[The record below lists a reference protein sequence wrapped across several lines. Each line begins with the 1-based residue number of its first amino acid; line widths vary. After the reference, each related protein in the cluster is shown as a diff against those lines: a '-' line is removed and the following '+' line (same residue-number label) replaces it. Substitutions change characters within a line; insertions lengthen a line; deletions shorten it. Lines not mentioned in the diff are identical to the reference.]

1 MRSDNFLPDFNTS
14 IKTEFYQQIDLI
26 PKLVEKKVTTLPGIL
41 FLTTF
46 PPRECG
52 IATYSQD
59 LIKAINI
66 KFSNSF
72 EIIVCALESNT
83 ERHTYPKG
91 NASTPEIKYTLD
103 TDNPY
108 SYRQLARAVIA
119 DDSIN
124 MVMIQHEFGLFA
136 KNKEALKK
144 FISDVAKPVI
154 LTFHTVLPLNK
165 DENGLALTDVQELA
179 ALCQSITVMTNNSAQ
194 ILINDY
200 KIAQEKVSVIE
211 HGTHLVAHGDKNIL
225 KKKYNLEGKKVLS
238 TFGLLSSGK
247 SIETTLEALPAIV
260 QKNSDVVFLI
270 IGKTHPS
277 VVKSEGEQYRLFLEE
292 KVKSLKLESHVKF
305 INYYLPLAD
314 LLEFLQ
320 LSDIYVFTSKDPNQ
334 AVSGTF
340 SYALSCGCPI
350 ISTPI
355 PHALEVLET
364 ENGIIFDFGDSTA
377 LSKAI
382 ISLLSNEELRKKIGS
397 KGLGRMAVTSWE
409 NTALAHAKLF
419 KKVSPRKFSLN
430 YSIPEINLDH
440 VKRLTT
446 HFGMIQFCKIN
457 QPDLSSGYT
466 IDDNARALVAMCQHF
481 ELTKNSADLKYIA
494 IYLDFIKYCLQPHGN
509 FLNYV
514 DTFGEFTLQNSENLE
529 DSNGRAIWALG
540 FLISMKPILPQGLVE
555 FAEAILKSA
564 CMNMRN
570 MRSTRA
576 IAFAIKGLYYSNL
589 KNNSQQTIDLITEL
603 SNRLVQMFRHEA
615 TKDWFWFES
624 YLTYANSIL
633 PEALLCAYLATGERI
648 YRDIA
653 KVSFDFLLTKVFR
666 DGSIKVISN
675 KGWLKKEAAAKDF
688 PIGGEQ
694 PIDIAYTIMA
704 LSKFYKVFKTDE
716 YARKMEIAFE
726 WFLGNNHLNQIIY
739 NPCTGGC
746 YDGLEDTYV
755 NLNQGAEST
764 VSYLMARLTVRE

>member
-1 MRSDNFLPDFNTS
+1 MKNDNFLPDYNSFIQTD
-14 IKTEFYQQIDLI
+14 FYQPLDLI
-26 PKLVEKKVTTLPGIL
+26 RKSVKKEVTLPGIL
-41 FLTTF
+41 FMTTF

-59 LIKAINI
+59 LIKAIKT

-72 EIIVCALESNT
+72 EITVCALESNS
-83 ERHTYPKG
+83 ERHTYAKG
-91 NASTPEIKYTLD
+91 NLNSPEVKYTLD

-108 SYRQLARAVIA
+108 SFKQLARAVNT
-119 DDSIN
+119 DDSIS

-136 KNKEALKK
+136 NNKEALKK
-144 FISDVAKPVI
+144 FISNVTKPVI
-154 LTFHTVLPLNK
+154 LTFHTVLPLEKGQN
-165 DENGLALTDVQELA
+165 DVILTDVQELSE
-179 ALCQSITVMTNNSAQ
+179 LCQSITVMTNNSAQ
-194 ILINDY
+194 ILINEY
-200 KIAQEKVSVIE
+200 KIAPEKVSVIE
-211 HGTHLVAHGDKNIL
+211 HGTHLVAHGDRNIL
-225 KKKYNLEGKKVLS
+225 KKKYGLEGKKVLS

-247 SIETTLEALPAIV
+247 SIETTLDALPAVIE
-260 QKNSDVVFLI
+260 KNSDVMFLI

-292 KVKSLKLESHVKF
+292 KVRDLNLESNVKF
-305 INYYLPLAD
+305 INYYLPLSD

-320 LSDIYVFTSKDPNQ
+320 LSDVYVFTSKDPNQ

-355 PHALEVLET
+355 PHALEVLQT
-364 ENGIIFDFGDSTA
+364 ENGIIFDFGDSNA

-382 ISLLSNEELRKKIGS
+382 DSLLSNEELRKKIGS

-409 NTALAHAKLF
+409 NTALSHGKLF
-419 KKVSPRKFSLN
+419 KKVSTRKFSLH
-430 YSIPEINLDH
+430 YAIPEINLDH
-440 VKRLTT
+440 IKRLTT

-457 QPDLSSGYT
+457 QPDLESGYT
-466 IDDNARALVAMCQHF
+466 IDDNARALVAMCQHY
-481 ELTKNSADLKYIA
+481 ELTKDSADLKYIA
-494 IYLDFIKYCLQPHGN
+494 IYLDFIKYCLQPKGD

-514 DTFGEFTLQNSENLE
+514 DTFGDFTLQNSENLE

-540 FLISMKPILPQGLVE
+540 FLISMQPIMPKGLIE
-555 FAEAILKSA
+555 FAENILESA
-564 CMNMRN
+564 SLNARN

-576 IAFAIKGLYYSNL
+576 IAFAIKGFYYSNL
-589 KNNSQQTIDLITEL
+589 KTKSQQNLDLITEFA
-603 SNRLVQMFRHEA
+603 NRLVQMFRHEA
-615 TKDWFWFES
+615 KEDWFWFES

-633 PEALLCAYLATGERI
+633 PEALLCAYLATGEII
-648 YRDIA
+648 YKDIA
-653 KVSFDFLLTKVFR
+653 KVSFDFLLNKIFR

-675 KGWLKKEAAAKDF
+675 KGWLKKEATDEEF
-688 PIGGEQ
+688 PLGGEQ
-694 PIDIAYTIMA
+694 PIDVAYTIMA
-704 LSKFYKVFKTDE
+704 LSKFCKVFKSDDC
-716 YARKMEIAFE
+716 ARKMETAFE

-764 VSYLMARLTVRE
+764 VSYLMARLTTI

>member
-1 MRSDNFLPDFNTS
+1 MRSDNFLPDFNTF
-14 IKTEFYQQIDLI
+14 IQTEFYQQADLI
-26 PKLVEKKVTTLPGIL
+26 PKVIEKKVTELPGIL
-41 FLTTF
+41 FITTF

-59 LIKAINI
+59 LIKAINT

-72 EIIVCALESNT
+72 TITVCALESNN
-83 ERHTYPKG
+83 EKHTYPKG
-91 NASTPEIKYTLD
+91 NSNVPEVKYTLD

-108 SYRQLARAVIA
+108 SFKQLVRAINT

-124 MVMIQHEFGLFA
+124 TVMIQHEFGLFA
-136 KNKEALKK
+136 KNKAALKK
-144 FISDVAKPVI
+144 FITDVSKPVMI
-154 LTFHTVLPLNK
+154 TFHTVLPLDK
-165 DENGLALTDVQELA
+165 DENGSVLTDVQELA
-179 ALCQSITVMTNNSAQ
+179 ALSQSITVMTNNSAQ

-200 KIAQEKVSVIE
+200 KIAPEKVSVIE

-238 TFGLLSSGK
+238 TFGLLGSGK
-247 SIETTLEALPAIV
+247 SIETTLEALPDVV
-260 QKNSDVVFLI
+260 QKNPDVVFLI

-292 KVKSLKLESHVKF
+292 KVKDLKLEAHVKF
-305 INYYLPLAD
+305 INYYLPLPD

-364 ENGIIFDFGDSTA
+364 ENGIIFDFGDSKA

-382 ISLLSNEELRKKIGS
+382 DSLLSNEELRKKISS

-409 NTALAHAKLF
+409 NTALANAKLF
-419 KKVSPRKFSLN
+419 KKVSTRKISLH
-430 YSIPEINLDH
+430 YAIPEINLDH
-440 VKRLTT
+440 IKRLTT
-446 HFGMIQFCKIN
+446 HFGMIQFSKIN

-481 ELTKNSADLKYIA
+481 ELTKDSTDLKYIA
-494 IYLDFIKYCLQPHGN
+494 IYLDFIKYCLQPRGN

-514 DTFGEFTLQNSENLE
+514 DAFGEFTLQNSENLE

-540 FLISMKPILPQGLVE
+540 FLISMQPILPKGLIN
-555 FAEAILKSA
+555 FAETILESA
-564 CMNMRN
+564 CANVRN

-589 KNNSQQTIDLITEL
+589 KNKSQQTIDLITEL
-603 SNRLVQMFRHEA
+603 TNRLVQMFRHEA
-615 TKDWFWFES
+615 HTDWFWFES

-653 KVSFDFLLTKVFR
+653 KVSFDFLLTKIFR

-675 KGWLKKEAAAKDF
+675 KGWLKKEANAEDF

-694 PIDIAYTIMA
+694 PIDVAYTIMA
-704 LSKFYKVFKTDE
+704 LRKFYKVFKSDD

-764 VSYLMARLTVRE
+764 VSYLMARLTVTE